1 MVKLFLKP
9 FIILKLVSFLWDFV
23 FICTLIYAN
32 LCTAIK
38 TIGVYW
44 GNNCFWKAQ
53 KFGIAVNISW
63 ENREMSR
70 LCQVSRQKKA
80 SNGKELDMKK
90 KILKNH

>member
-38 TIGVYW
+38 TIGVY
-44 GNNCFWKAQ
+44 
-53 KFGIAVNISW
+53 
-63 ENREMSR
+63 
-70 LCQVSRQKKA
+70 
-80 SNGKELDMKK
+80 
-90 KILKNH
+90 